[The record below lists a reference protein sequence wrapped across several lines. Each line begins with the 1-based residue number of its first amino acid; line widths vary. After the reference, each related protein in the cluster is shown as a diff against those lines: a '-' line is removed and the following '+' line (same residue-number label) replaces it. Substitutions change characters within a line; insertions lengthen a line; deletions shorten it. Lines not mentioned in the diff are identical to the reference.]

1 MFSVDELIVGGKMSA
16 LQGALLGALYAMTD
30 FVPITAPNAG
40 VVAMA
45 ATVGSVPANNAV
57 AVAVAA
63 GSLVGAVV
71 GIMLFA
77 TLIVVTGT
85 IVVVAAVVAVPVQ
98 LSARVCGAIITEL
111 VVVCSAMLA
120 FTVAVATIAG
130 AVAAVTVQ
138 GAAFMVACMVAL
150 CHPVL
155 NIVVRLLACAYGAII
170 AVLSILWS
178 AALGIAVAV
187 AAVTAQGA
195 TFIVASANGRARA
208 VLNIA
213 MAAWAALAAQLA
225 QNNWFGGMRSRY
237 KKMCGGAPP
246 PNFPAARRP
255 PVAELY
261 SAFGVF
267 EVLAMLP
274 ELTNGRPVRYRPA
287 SGVLS
292 RTFAGAA
299 RLHQIMDPRVNA
311 LRMMPES
318 EKTFKA
324 CFDAVMFNW
333 LNILFVPDRYLAGTL
348 EVATVQC
355 FIDMNNFIPRAL
367 FHPNG
372 RVGEN
377 LREVLSLAG
386 RVDRDRQVGWLV
398 DRLRQEGGGSFDATT
413 FRDEKFDGIVGLRDR
428 EKTLDV
434 CLHAVSRH
442 WTYMAFVPDD
452 LVLAVTEQR
461 EFAVAAAML
470 CADMIGL
477 IPQVLLADVS
487 ERLLR

>member
-1 MFSVDELIVGGKMSA
+1 LVWWHA
-16 LQGALLGALYAMTD
+16 L
-30 FVPITAPNAG
+30 
-40 VVAMA
+40 
-45 ATVGSVPANNAV
+45 
-57 AVAVAA
+57 
-63 GSLVGAVV
+63 SLQKNVRG
-71 GIMLFA
+71 
-77 TLIVVTGT
+77 
-85 IVVVAAVVAVPVQ
+85 
-98 LSARVCGAIITEL
+98 
-111 VVVCSAMLA
+111 
-120 FTVAVATIAG
+120 
-130 AVAAVTVQ
+130 
-138 GAAFMVACMVAL
+138 GAAAE
-150 CHPVL
+150 
-155 NIVVRLLACAYGAII
+155 
-170 AVLSILWS
+170 LSSS
-178 AALGIAVAV
+178 AA
-187 AAVTAQGA
+187 
-195 TFIVASANGRARA
+195 
-208 VLNIA
+208 
-213 MAAWAALAAQLA
+213 
-225 QNNWFGGMRSRY
+225 
-237 KKMCGGAPP
+237 
-246 PNFPAARRP
+246 P

-470 CADMIGL
+470 CADMIDL